1 MPERAEQATTGA
13 TGVDSRLMKHGK
25 LSYIEIPALDTLQ
38 SADFYAKVFGWN
50 VRGDAD
56 HAGFDDPSGDLIGH
70 WVTGRV
76 ISREPGVLPYIY
88 VDGIDKTLDEVT
100 KQGGE
105 IVLPPYREGDLWVAT
120 FRDPAGNLIG
130 VWQAGPR

>member
-1 MPERAEQATTGA
+1 
-13 TGVDSRLMKHGK
+13 MKHGK

-70 WVTGRV
+70 WVTGRA
-76 ISREPGVLPYIY
+76 ISRESGVLPYIY
-88 VDGIDKTLDEVT
+88 VDGIDKTLDEVDR
-100 KQGGE
+100 E
-105 IVLPPYREGDLWVAT
+105 IKDSERRRVKATSGWRRFATPPAISSACGRPGRAD
-120 FRDPAGNLIG
+120 RG
-130 VWQAGPR
+130 VPRHQNRAR

>member
-1 MPERAEQATTGA
+1 MADSTEQTT

-25 LSYIEIPALDTLQ
+25 LSYIELPAEDTLR

-50 VRGDAD
+50 VRGDAE
-56 HAGFDDPSGDLIGH
+56 HSGFDDPSGDLIGH
-70 WVTGRV
+70 WVTGRA

-88 VDGIDKTLDEVT
+88 VDGIDKTLDQVT
-100 KQGGE
+100 AQGGE
-105 IVLPPYREGDLWVAT
+105 IVLPPYPEGNLWVAT
-120 FRDPAGNLIG
+120 FRDPAGNIIG